1 MTKLTKK
8 QVNRIA
14 AAAFAAVMATSMTI
28 PAFASG
34 NVLASEAP
42 NGVYSSTAGSSS
54 LYSDYQNNQVGSSE
68 GSTSFRI
75 PETGSNFQS
84 SGESYVTTFDKF
96 GESSDPSENVGQ
108 DSYVSVIPPETSTG
122 AVDYYDGYDY
132 DADYSTGD
140 VTTEDAGDM
149 TAENSVTTPAE
160 ASAEIVGEWFG
171 VLGSSPVN
179 LTLSGDYTYN
189 LNLLDIGETTSG
201 TYTTNGNQVALQLND
216 GIVMTLEVAADAK
229 TKILYLKLTES
240 AISCILWSNKP
251 GNSESVTLHKY
262 SISDNEVK
270 DNGSC
275 THIKAYDSFSE
286 KYFDCNIR
294 EDDDEC
300 GVFCEADG
308 TETSGRKCTGKS
320 YYNKEIIAYMRT
332 TAMAINAQQR
342 YLTRQK
348 IFNAAGFY
356 LRRNT
361 YMVKLPMFVAKLLP
375 QDSWDEKDVYFT
387 TSDGGDA
394 YTKDSDFLKSCL
406 LYTVLSNQNK
416 CLSFLG
422 SDGRMYQN
430 ELCLDN
436 SRYEKAKEE
445 VTQDGKESDSEDEM
459 QKLLPVAYQDMT
471 A

>member
-28 PAFASG
+28 PTFASG

-68 GSTSFRI
+68 GNTSFRI
-75 PETGSNFQS
+75 PEAGSNSQS

-140 VTTEDAGDM
+140 AVTEDAGDM
-149 TAENSVTTPAE
+149 TAEDPVTTPTE
-160 ASAEIVGEWFG
+160 ASAELVGEWFG

-179 LTLSGDYTYN
+179 LTLSGDYTYS

-229 TKILYLKLTES
+229 TMTAVDSVEGTLAKASTNTGTVDDTAEDAITEDSFEGAWQATDAVVTSKFEVAFPGIDERYGFQESSKSYSLVDIDDIAHMTVYIKDGTLDVYINKCDGSYVSFNGMKTTLNGDKLYFENSGNMTKIQGYVKDCDDGAGKDIVFETDGKDITFHLTVECNDMEPLEDATDEVMPDAYAQEDS
-240 AISCILWSNKP
+240 STD
-251 GNSESVTLHKY
+251 ESV
-262 SISDNEVK
+262 SADDVQN
-270 DNGSC
+270 NGGY
-275 THIKAYDSFSE
+275 IVQSF
-286 KYFDCNIR
+286 
-294 EDDDEC
+294 
-300 GVFCEADG
+300 G
-308 TETSGRKCTGKS
+308 
-320 YYNKEIIAYMRT
+320 
-332 TAMAINAQQR
+332 
-342 YLTRQK
+342 
-348 IFNAAGFY
+348 
-356 LRRNT
+356 
-361 YMVKLPMFVAKLLP
+361 
-375 QDSWDEKDVYFT
+375 
-387 TSDGGDA
+387 
-394 YTKDSDFLKSCL
+394 
-406 LYTVLSNQNK
+406 
-416 CLSFLG
+416 
-422 SDGRMYQN
+422 
-430 ELCLDN
+430 
-436 SRYEKAKEE
+436 
-445 VTQDGKESDSEDEM
+445 
-459 QKLLPVAYQDMT
+459 YQD
-471 A
+471 

>member
-75 PETGSNFQS
+75 PETGSNSQS

-140 VTTEDAGDM
+140 VTTENADDM
-149 TAENSVTTPAE
+149 TAEE

-179 LTLSGDYTYN
+179 LTLAGDYTYN
-189 LNLLDIGETTSG
+189 LNLLDIGDTTSG
-201 TYTTNGNQVALQLND
+201 TYTTNGNQVTLQLKN
-216 GIVMTLEVAADAK
+216 GILMTLEVAADAK
-229 TKILYLKLTES
+229 TMTAVNSVEGTLAKASTNTDTVEDTTAIDDTAEDAITEDSFEGAWQATDAVVTSKFEVAFPGIDERYGFQESSKSYSLVDIDDIAHMTVYIQDGTLDFYINKCDGSYVSFEGMKTALDGDKLYFENSGNMTKIKGYVKDCDDGTGKDIVFETDGKDITFHLTTECNDAAEAPEYATDDVIPYAQEDAS
-240 AISCILWSNKP
+240 TD
-251 GNSESVTLHKY
+251 ESV
-262 SISDNEVK
+262 SADDVQN
-270 DNGSC
+270 NGGY
-275 THIKAYDSFSE
+275 IVQSF
-286 KYFDCNIR
+286 
-294 EDDDEC
+294 
-300 GVFCEADG
+300 G
-308 TETSGRKCTGKS
+308 
-320 YYNKEIIAYMRT
+320 
-332 TAMAINAQQR
+332 
-342 YLTRQK
+342 
-348 IFNAAGFY
+348 
-356 LRRNT
+356 
-361 YMVKLPMFVAKLLP
+361 
-375 QDSWDEKDVYFT
+375 
-387 TSDGGDA
+387 
-394 YTKDSDFLKSCL
+394 
-406 LYTVLSNQNK
+406 
-416 CLSFLG
+416 
-422 SDGRMYQN
+422 
-430 ELCLDN
+430 
-436 SRYEKAKEE
+436 
-445 VTQDGKESDSEDEM
+445 
-459 QKLLPVAYQDMT
+459 YQD
-471 A
+471 

>member
-28 PAFASG
+28 PTFASG

-68 GSTSFRI
+68 DNTSFRI
-75 PETGSNFQS
+75 PEAGSNSQS

-140 VTTEDAGDM
+140 AVTEDAGDM
-149 TAENSVTTPAE
+149 TAEDPVTTPTE
-160 ASAEIVGEWFG
+160 ASAELVGEWFG

-179 LTLSGDYTYN
+179 LTLSGDYTYS

-229 TKILYLKLTES
+229 TMTAVDSVEGTLAKASTNTGTVDDTAEDAITEDSFEGAWQATDAVVTSKFEVAFPGIDERYGFQESSKSYSLVDIDDIAHMTVYIQDGTLDVYINKCDGSYVSFNGMKTTLNGDKLYFENSGNMTKIQGYVKDCDDGAGKDIVFETDGKDITFHLTVECNDMEPLEDATDEVMPDAYAQEDS
-240 AISCILWSNKP
+240 STD
-251 GNSESVTLHKY
+251 ESV
-262 SISDNEVK
+262 SADDVQN
-270 DNGSC
+270 NGGY
-275 THIKAYDSFSE
+275 IVQSF
-286 KYFDCNIR
+286 
-294 EDDDEC
+294 
-300 GVFCEADG
+300 G
-308 TETSGRKCTGKS
+308 
-320 YYNKEIIAYMRT
+320 
-332 TAMAINAQQR
+332 
-342 YLTRQK
+342 
-348 IFNAAGFY
+348 
-356 LRRNT
+356 
-361 YMVKLPMFVAKLLP
+361 
-375 QDSWDEKDVYFT
+375 
-387 TSDGGDA
+387 
-394 YTKDSDFLKSCL
+394 
-406 LYTVLSNQNK
+406 
-416 CLSFLG
+416 
-422 SDGRMYQN
+422 
-430 ELCLDN
+430 
-436 SRYEKAKEE
+436 
-445 VTQDGKESDSEDEM
+445 
-459 QKLLPVAYQDMT
+459 YQD
-471 A
+471 

>member
-28 PAFASG
+28 PTFASG

-68 GSTSFRI
+68 ANTSFRI
-75 PETGSNFQS
+75 PEAGSNSQS

-108 DSYVSVIPPETSTG
+108 DSYVSVIPPETSTD

-140 VTTEDAGDM
+140 VTTEDADD
-149 TAENSVTTPAE
+149 VTSAE

-229 TKILYLKLTES
+229 TMTAVDSVEGTLAKASTTNTDTVEDTTATDAAEDTITEDSFEGAWQATDAVVTSKFEVTFPGIDEGYGFQESSKSYSLTDIDDISHMTVYIQDGTLDVYINKCDGSYVSFEGMKATLDGDKLYFENSGNMTKLQGYVKDCDDGTGKDIVFETDGKDITFHLTVECNDAEPLEYATDDVMPETQEDAS
-240 AISCILWSNKP
+240 TD
-251 GNSESVTLHKY
+251 ESV
-262 SISDNEVK
+262 SADDVQN
-270 DNGSC
+270 NGGY
-275 THIKAYDSFSE
+275 IVQSF
-286 KYFDCNIR
+286 
-294 EDDDEC
+294 
-300 GVFCEADG
+300 G
-308 TETSGRKCTGKS
+308 
-320 YYNKEIIAYMRT
+320 
-332 TAMAINAQQR
+332 
-342 YLTRQK
+342 
-348 IFNAAGFY
+348 
-356 LRRNT
+356 
-361 YMVKLPMFVAKLLP
+361 
-375 QDSWDEKDVYFT
+375 
-387 TSDGGDA
+387 
-394 YTKDSDFLKSCL
+394 
-406 LYTVLSNQNK
+406 
-416 CLSFLG
+416 
-422 SDGRMYQN
+422 
-430 ELCLDN
+430 
-436 SRYEKAKEE
+436 
-445 VTQDGKESDSEDEM
+445 
-459 QKLLPVAYQDMT
+459 YQD
-471 A
+471 

>member
-28 PAFASG
+28 PTFASG

-68 GSTSFRI
+68 GNTSFRI
-75 PETGSNFQS
+75 PEAGSNSQS

-140 VTTEDAGDM
+140 AVTEDAGDM
-149 TAENSVTTPAE
+149 TAEDPVTTPTE
-160 ASAEIVGEWFG
+160 ASAELVGEWFG

-179 LTLSGDYTYN
+179 LTLSGDYTYS

-229 TKILYLKLTES
+229 TMTAVDSVEGTIAKASTNTGTVDDTTEDTITEDSFEGAWQATDAVVTSKFEVAFPGIDERYGFQESSKSYSLVDIDDIAHMTVYIQDGTLDVYINKCDGSYVSFNGMKTTLNGDKLYFENSGNMTKIQGYVKDCDDGAGKDIVFETDGKDITFHLTVECNDAEPLEDATDEVMPDAYAQEDS
-240 AISCILWSNKP
+240 STD
-251 GNSESVTLHKY
+251 ESV
-262 SISDNEVK
+262 SADDVQN
-270 DNGSC
+270 NGGY
-275 THIKAYDSFSE
+275 IVQSF
-286 KYFDCNIR
+286 
-294 EDDDEC
+294 
-300 GVFCEADG
+300 G
-308 TETSGRKCTGKS
+308 
-320 YYNKEIIAYMRT
+320 
-332 TAMAINAQQR
+332 
-342 YLTRQK
+342 
-348 IFNAAGFY
+348 
-356 LRRNT
+356 
-361 YMVKLPMFVAKLLP
+361 
-375 QDSWDEKDVYFT
+375 
-387 TSDGGDA
+387 
-394 YTKDSDFLKSCL
+394 
-406 LYTVLSNQNK
+406 
-416 CLSFLG
+416 
-422 SDGRMYQN
+422 
-430 ELCLDN
+430 
-436 SRYEKAKEE
+436 
-445 VTQDGKESDSEDEM
+445 
-459 QKLLPVAYQDMT
+459 YQD
-471 A
+471 